1 MPSSPPNE
9 IATRESWKTLPLPE
23 LQADLGFTASY
34 TAEDFERIQRG
45 LIPQEMEDK
54 WFVFYEE
61 PWLYLHRSW
70 TGNCIYGV
78 RFQTSDSEVAAIE
91 SWVSRDAE
99 YDKETRIEYDRALL
113 TFLINTLLLGK
124 QTPFPVPSD
133 LPANASTGLY
143 QHAVVS
149 LAAPETK
156 HPASE
161 RRTHSL
167 WKRFCR
173 WFQRDSGSA

>member
-1 MPSSPPNE
+1 MCKRPTIPPNE
-9 IATRESWKTLPLPE
+9 IATRESWKILLLPE
-23 LQADLGFTASY
+23 IRADLGFTESY

-45 LIPQEMEDK
+45 FIPQEMEDK

-78 RFQTSDSEVAAIE
+78 RFQVSNSEVVAVE

-99 YDKETRIEYDRALL
+99 HDKETRIEYDRALL
-113 TFLINTLLLGK
+113 TFLIDTLLLGK
-124 QTPFPVPSD
+124 PTPFPVPSD
-133 LPANASTGLY
+133 LPAHAPSGLY
-143 QHAVVS
+143 QHAVVG

-156 HPASE
+156 HLASE
-161 RRTHSL
+161 RRTPSL
-167 WKRFCR
+167 GEWFRR
-173 WFQRDSGSA
+173 WFRRD